1 MKSCLTFQH
10 CADVVTAIGTKWFAG
25 KVMTN
30 LKYWNKTL
38 TQYFHLMCDIRRHE
52 AVLHSPYQAASWVR
66 PYKLHTTHSGAVR
79 TLRDRLGQQFT
90 QVEYIRVQ

>member
-1 MKSCLTFQH
+1 
-10 CADVVTAIGTKWFAG
+10 
-25 KVMTN
+25 
-30 LKYWNKTL
+30 
-38 TQYFHLMCDIRRHE
+38 MCDIRRHE